1 MKLRLASDTLRGPKK
16 VRPDAPRWRT
26 EFAREVKSRT
36 VEHTSQKHKTSR
48 LLFFDNVRSS
58 VVLLVV
64 LFHAAISYGNV
75 VPWWYVVD
83 SRRSQLFDVF
93 TAILAVFMMP
103 VLFFV
108 AGYFALPSLQDK
120 GPAAFLKSKI
130 RRLGIPWLFGV
141 FFLVPIMPYV
151 RHYSRSADNGEV
163 ALSYWRF
170 WVTSMSSSG
179 WFRYAP
185 LNLLEDRFYPGYF
198 WFISLLLCFFVV
210 LCLLYEAR
218 KKWLGGSVHFSQ
230 AEAASSRSIL
240 VRLLL
245 FGFISSVGFL
255 AVGWLS
261 SFESWV
267 IIANVLMFQP
277 ANLALYVCYFSFG
290 VYAFSRRW
298 FANGHG
304 LGRLTTWGPICLLL
318 SIGYLIV
325 VKKALAGPTK
335 ELAIAFG
342 FSHSFLCLG
351 FVVVLISFAWRYWNR
366 PSTIG
371 QRLASNSYNIYL
383 VHLPIVVAFQLLLAG
398 WQGPALVKFTS
409 VAVASVL
416 SSYGISQYV
425 VEKSRLLTVI
435 GLVVLFAL
443 MSILARPR

>member
-1 MKLRLASDTLRGPKK
+1 
-16 VRPDAPRWRT
+16 
-26 EFAREVKSRT
+26 
-36 VEHTSQKHKTSR
+36 
-48 LLFFDNVRSS
+48 LFFDNVRSLA
-58 VVLLVV
+58 VLLVV
-64 LFHAAISYGNV
+64 LFHAGISYSNV

-83 SRRSQLFDVF
+83 SNRSLLFDVF

-120 GPAAFLKSKI
+120 GPADFLKSKFK
-130 RRLGIPWLFGV
+130 RLGIPWLFGV

-151 RHYSRSADNGEV
+151 RHYTRSASNGET

-170 WVTSMSSSG
+170 WVTSMRSSG

-185 LNLLEDRFYPGYF
+185 INLLEDRFYPGYF
-198 WFISLLLCFFVV
+198 WFVSLLLCFFVV

-218 KKWLGGSVHFSQ
+218 KKWLGGSAHLGQ
-230 AEAASSRSIL
+230 AEATSSRSIL
-240 VRLLL
+240 VRLLV
-245 FGFISSVGFL
+245 FGCISSAGFL

-267 IIANVLMFQP
+267 IIANVLLFQP
-277 ANLALYVCYFSFG
+277 ASLVLYICYFSLG

-298 FANGHG
+298 FANGHE
-304 LGRLTTWGPICLLL
+304 LGRLTTWGPACFLL

-325 VKKALAGPTK
+325 VQKALAGPTRK
-335 ELAIAFG
+335 LAIAFA
-342 FSHSFLCLG
+342 FSHSFLCLA
-351 FVVVLISFAWRYWNR
+351 FVVVLTSLALRYWNR

-383 VHLPIVVAFQLLLAG
+383 VHLPIVVTFQLLLAA
-398 WQGPALVKFTS
+398 WRGPVLVKFAI
-409 VAVASVL
+409 VAVGSVL
-416 SSYGISQYV
+416 SSYGISKYV
-425 VEKSRLLTVI
+425 IRKSRLLTVI

-443 MSILARPR
+443 MSILIRPR